1 MSNPKQSAFTFLPL
15 GGIIQEFRVAGINIV
30 QGFRTQEDYVKHNA
44 PFFGATIGRTS
55 NRLKDA
61 VINNLNGET
70 YTFAKNNGPNSLHGG
85 TVGWGKQI
93 FDGPTAVQR
102 HGKEAISFKYL
113 SKDGDENYPGTVEL
127 RVWYTESKGD
137 GGDPSSP
144 NAKIILDIEY
154 EVEFIGDECE
164 ETAVSI
170 TNHRYDVSLFLY
182 SVFLSFSLSLCVCAC
197 ACLFGCVSP
206 FVYILFCSPLF
217 LRSLIRAK
225 HILQQGERGR
235 GEE

>member
-1 MSNPKQSAFTFLPL
+1 M
-15 GGIIQEFRVAGINIV
+15 

-55 NRLKDA
+55 NRLRDA

-127 RVWYTESKGD
+127 RVWYIESKED

-144 NAKIILDIEY
+144 NAKIVLDIEY

-182 SVFLSFSLSLCVCAC
+182 SVSSLPLSLCVC

-206 FVYILFCSPLF
+206 FVYIFFCSPF
-217 LRSLIRAK
+217 FCA
-225 HILQQGERGR
+225 LQSEQNIFFFRGERGR
-235 GEE
+235 GGGGLCCEC